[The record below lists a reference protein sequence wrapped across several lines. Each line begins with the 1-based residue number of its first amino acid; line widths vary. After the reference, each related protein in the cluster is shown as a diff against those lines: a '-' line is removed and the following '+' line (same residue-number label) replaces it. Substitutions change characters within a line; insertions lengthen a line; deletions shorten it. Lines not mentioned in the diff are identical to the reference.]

1 MATGRTRQATIEENS
16 VSYERFLAGKTH
28 LGGMSGF
35 DPVWM
40 PEFLFDF
47 QKALVEWAVRKGRAA
62 IFADCGLG
70 KTPMQLVWAENV
82 VRHTN
87 KPVLIAAPLAVSY
100 QILREAEKEADVI
113 LWDGGNNDLPFYR
126 PDLHIVLA
134 DPLRPGDEAGAVRK
148 DGLVAVTVK
157 GKTYLA
163 HRLIW
168 FLVKGEWPEGRL
180 TFHDKDP
187 QNLRWHNIRPESDFF
202 SPTAAAAYLRQ
213 HRQKRREAINRG
225 DLDAER

>member
-1 MATGRTRQATIEENS
+1 MPIRTILSPKTARELLRYDARSGLLTWRVQRGRSA
-16 VSYERFLAGKTH
+16 
-28 LGGMSGF
+28 
-35 DPVWM
+35 
-40 PEFLFDF
+40 
-47 QKALVEWAVRKGRAA
+47 
-62 IFADCGLG
+62 
-70 KTPMQLVWAENV
+70 
-82 VRHTN
+82 
-87 KPVLIAAPLAVSY
+87 
-100 QILREAEKEADVI
+100 
-113 LWDGGNNDLPFYR
+113 
-126 PDLHIVLA
+126 
-134 DPLRPGDEAGAVRK
+134 RPGDEAGAVRK